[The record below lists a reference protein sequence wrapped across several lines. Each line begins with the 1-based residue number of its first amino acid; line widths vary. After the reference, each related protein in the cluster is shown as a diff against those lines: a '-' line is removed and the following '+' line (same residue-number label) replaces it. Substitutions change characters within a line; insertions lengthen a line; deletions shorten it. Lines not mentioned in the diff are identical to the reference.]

1 MNRFQLVIKAAAQL
15 GLKKT
20 ALYARYQLGL
30 KSGWIKLLTPANR
43 AAPKAAWLK
52 PSDAFPLSIPD
63 MSIVGDTAASLLD
76 EANTILGGRFHR
88 FGAQET
94 SPIDLTPPPPLI
106 HWTQTNDNPGS
117 GEDIK
122 FIWEPARFGWV
133 FPLGRAYALQQDD
146 KYAAT
151 FWQQAET
158 FWAANP
164 SNLGPNWASGQEVA
178 LRILAFSFALQVFDS
193 APSTT
198 PDRRQH
204 LLASIAEH
212 AKRIPPTILYARAQ
226 NNNHLVT
233 EAVGLYTAG
242 FLLAKHPQAAR
253 WRRLGWR
260 WFNWACLNQITH
272 HGIYVQ
278 HSMNYHRLM
287 LQASLWM
294 HAQTRRANQPL
305 PGNVRKRLAAATSW
319 LCANFDQT
327 SGQVPN
333 LGHNDGAHILPLA
346 SGSFADYRPTLQSA
360 ARAFLGGPV
369 LPPGAWDETALWLG
383 LNPAANHPLPARTSD
398 AVLRLDDPQTNSWA
412 ALRAVQYSDRPAQAD
427 QLHVELWWQGINLAC
442 DPGTYRY
449 TAPPPWNNA
458 LARTA
463 VHNTITIDGQEQMIH
478 AGRFLWLNWAQATTV
493 SRNEDP
499 HAITAQHNGYDRLG
513 IIHQRTLASLPAKG
527 WLIKDALLPVKPL
540 GTNTSHEI
548 VLHWLLPRPAL
559 AIGRQSTYI
568 ADKNRPGN
576 PSTHRPFW

>member
-1 MNRFQLVIKAAAQL
+1 
-15 GLKKT
+15 
-20 ALYARYQLGL
+20 
-30 KSGWIKLLTPANR
+30 
-43 AAPKAAWLK
+43 
-52 PSDAFPLSIPD
+52 
-63 MSIVGDTAASLLD
+63 
-76 EANTILGGRFHR
+76 
-88 FGAQET
+88 
-94 SPIDLTPPPPLI
+94 
-106 HWTQTNDNPGS
+106 
-117 GEDIK
+117 
-122 FIWEPARFGWV
+122 
-133 FPLGRAYALQQDD
+133 
-146 KYAAT
+146 
-151 FWQQAET
+151 
-158 FWAANP
+158 
-164 SNLGPNWASGQEVA
+164 
-178 LRILAFSFALQVFDS
+178 
-193 APSTT
+193 
-198 PDRRQH
+198 
-204 LLASIAEH
+204 
-212 AKRIPPTILYARAQ
+212 
-226 NNNHLVT
+226 
-233 EAVGLYTAG
+233 
-242 FLLAKHPQAAR
+242 
-253 WRRLGWR
+253 
-260 WFNWACLNQITH
+260 
-272 HGIYVQ
+272 
-278 HSMNYHRLM
+278 MNYHRLM

-369 LPPGAWDETALWLG
+369 LPPGPWDETALWLG

-513 IIHQRTLASLPAKG
+513 IIHQRTLTCLPAKG
-527 WLIKDALLPVKPL
+527 WQIKDDLLPVKPL
-540 GTNTSHEI
+540 GTQTSHEI
-548 VLHWLLPRPAL
+548 VLHWLLPDLPWQLDDNQLTLQIKTGQATLQLTAHSGEKQLPLSIQIVRAGAVIYGPPADLPTHGWVSPTYAAKIPAL
-559 AIGRQSTYI
+559 SIRASLNTTLPVRLRSEWLFLPQKALHVPNVNHQLT
-568 ADKNRPGN
+568 
-576 PSTHRPFW
+576 